1 MKTREH
7 SDLYLTYDSY
17 KNVLHATRSSNG
29 TDGFLRYLHDDAE
42 HIIREGHNPN
52 VWVSYVHFHDGGDV
66 PDLREAGR
74 HGFFD
79 RVLDTIRRSG
89 GECRYTANMR
99 DVLFCIEQDIVPLT
113 PAAERT
119 LLMARPDYP
128 ALEEE
133 MARSYPRQNAVI
145 PEYRSYDALESRQG
159 VMLFSRTTEGQRQ
172 RREYEH
178 RLELNFYNPAQPGGP
193 LRYWEIIAVPDRVAE
208 MVDRLSVQEH
218 DPQAQLYADAHIL
231 GQGRILQEF
240 DMTANAVN
248 YDIFRPKSRT
258 TSLGD
263 DRRAALEAY
272 YPHDTSSVW
281 ATDRIVRGPQT
292 VSRRAA
298 RYNLQNK
305 TINDARKH

>member
-1 MKTREH
+1 MTA
-7 SDLYLTYDSY
+7 T

-119 LLMARPDYP
+119 LLMA
-128 ALEEE
+128 
-133 MARSYPRQNAVI
+133 
-145 PEYRSYDALESRQG
+145 
-159 VMLFSRTTEGQRQ
+159 
-172 RREYEH
+172 
-178 RLELNFYNPAQPGGP
+178 
-193 LRYWEIIAVPDRVAE
+193 
-208 MVDRLSVQEH
+208 
-218 DPQAQLYADAHIL
+218 
-231 GQGRILQEF
+231 GRIIPLSKRRWRGVTRAR
-240 DMTANAVN
+240 MPLSPNTAPTMHWNPG
-248 YDIFRPKSRT
+248 R
-258 TSLGD
+258 
-263 DRRAALEAY
+263 E
-272 YPHDTSSVW
+272 
-281 ATDRIVRGPQT
+281 
-292 VSRRAA
+292 
-298 RYNLQNK
+298 
-305 TINDARKH
+305 

>member
-159 VMLFSRTTEGQRQ
+159 VMLFSRRDSGSDGST
-172 RREYEH
+172 
-178 RLELNFYNPAQPGGP
+178 N
-193 LRYWEIIAVPDRVAE
+193 
-208 MVDRLSVQEH
+208 
-218 DPQAQLYADAHIL
+218 
-231 GQGRILQEF
+231 
-240 DMTANAVN
+240 TAW
-248 YDIFRPKSRT
+248 S
-258 TSLGD
+258 
-263 DRRAALEAY
+263 
-272 YPHDTSSVW
+272 
-281 ATDRIVRGPQT
+281 
-292 VSRRAA
+292 
-298 RYNLQNK
+298 
-305 TINDARKH
+305 

>member
-240 DMTANAVN
+240 DMTANAVK
-248 YDIFRPKSRT
+248 YDIFRRRT
-258 TSLGD
+258 QPGQRAVQPLSEMTVGQLWKHITHMTRPRFGQQTALCV
-263 DRRAALEAY
+263 DRKQFPGEQ
-272 YPHDTSSVW
+272 PDITCK
-281 ATDRIVRGPQT
+281 I
-292 VSRRAA
+292 RR
-298 RYNLQNK
+298 
-305 TINDARKH
+305 

>member
-52 VWVSYVHFHDGGDV
+52 VWVSYVHFHDGRDV

-74 HGFFD
+74 HRFFD

-89 GECRYTANMR
+89 GECRYTANVR

-133 MARSYPRQNAVI
+133 MARSYPR
-145 PEYRSYDALESRQG
+145 
-159 VMLFSRTTEGQRQ
+159 
-172 RREYEH
+172 
-178 RLELNFYNPAQPGGP
+178 
-193 LRYWEIIAVPDRVAE
+193 
-208 MVDRLSVQEH
+208 
-218 DPQAQLYADAHIL
+218 
-231 GQGRILQEF
+231 
-240 DMTANAVN
+240 
-248 YDIFRPKSRT
+248 
-258 TSLGD
+258 
-263 DRRAALEAY
+263 
-272 YPHDTSSVW
+272 
-281 ATDRIVRGPQT
+281 
-292 VSRRAA
+292 
-298 RYNLQNK
+298 
-305 TINDARKH
+305 